1 MSDFLRVHGHAKG
14 GLICTDKGE
23 ELARSVSFCQAMLQR
38 HNFDV
43 TTTSSDANLAPSN
56 GVYIVEPTGA
66 DTPTQNSRAEKW
78 NDTLAT
84 TPRVLLYSSGL
95 PPKYWLVALRH
106 THGMVSNLVC
116 NIKVFG
122 SRVCVAKPGKR
133 YAKLDRGDY
142 RGIFLGYTATDAN
155 VIYLGLDTGVVK
167 SSPSATFDEA
177 WYTLPLVS
185 ALRY

>member
-106 THGMVSNLVC
+106 TV
-116 NIKVFG
+116 
-122 SRVCVAKPGKR
+122 
-133 YAKLDRGDY
+133 
-142 RGIFLGYTATDAN
+142 
-155 VIYLGLDTGVVK
+155 YLHNRRFHAVMKKT
-167 SSPSATFDEA
+167 PFEA
-177 WYTLPLVS
+177 WNGIKPSLQHQSLWFKS
-185 ALRY
+185 LCRKAW